1 MIIRK
6 ETTGVVFQYFDTETK
21 QFIEQEFITGDE
33 VSYFDDATNQPVK
46 PIKAYLP
53 FDMVQPEEPSGDSD
67 HTTGKKV
74 LGPKLNKANIGKQV
88 LFTYPD
94 YGDSTSYPEY
104 SSHSGQKV
112 TIMGFADSRLYK
124 IKAEDGWEGN
134 AVPDELSIIRK
145 KPVRKA

>member
-21 QFIEQEFITGDE
+21 TFTGQEFFAGDE
-33 VSYFDDATNQPVK
+33 VACFDDATNQPAKAV
-46 PIKAYLP
+46 KAYLS
-53 FDMVQPEEPSGDSD
+53 FDMVQPEELSGSSD

-74 LGPKLNKANIGKQV
+74 LGPKLNKNNIGKKV

-94 YGDSTSYPEY
+94 YGTSDSYPEY
-104 SSHSGQKV
+104 TAHSGQIV
-112 TIMGFADSRLYK
+112 TIVGFADSRLYK
-124 IKAEDGWEGN
+124 VKAEDGWEGN

-145 KPVRKA
+145 KA